1 MTQPKLGFIGLGKM
15 GGPMARRLIEA
26 GHDVTVYDTN
36 PEAISALLQA
46 GAHAAASP
54 QDLAS
59 RASVIFTCLPS
70 LEAVREVAL
79 GESGLCHGTTIETL
93 IDCSTTGPEFAG
105 SLAHDLAKHEIR
117 MLDAPVSGGVMR
129 ARSGELA
136 VMVSGDRGLFDDLA
150 AVFKPI
156 GRAFYVGATSGQ
168 AQMMK
173 LLNNHLS
180 HVMMA
185 GTYETFV
192 LGAKAGLDP
201 DMMVEVLNA
210 GTARNHTTLFRMPRA
225 ILPRTFDF
233 GANMEITY
241 KDSCLAMKEADRLG
255 VTMLVGNMANQ
266 LWRHGVYRGGAK
278 RDSTTLITY
287 LEEWAGVKVVGA
299 AGRDRA

>member
-1 MTQPKLGFIGLGKM
+1 MTQLKLGFIGLGKM
-15 GGPMARRLIEA
+15 GGPMARRLIGA
-26 GHDVTVYDTN
+26 SYDVTVYDSN
-36 PEAISALLQA
+36 AEVMSLLLEA
-46 GAHAAASP
+46 GAHPASSP
-54 QDLAS
+54 LEVAS
-59 RASVIFTCLPS
+59 SATVVFTCLPS
-70 LEAVREVAL
+70 LEAVRQVSL
-79 GESGLCHGTTIETL
+79 GESGLCHGKTIKTL
-93 IDCSTTGPEFAG
+93 IDCSTTGPEFART
-105 SLAHDLAKHEIR
+105 LAGDLAKYQIR
-117 MLDAPVSGGVMR
+117 MLDAPVSGGVLR
-129 ARSGELA
+129 ARDGELA
-136 VMVSGDRGLFDDLA
+136 VMISGEHGLFDELS
-150 AVFKPI
+150 AVFEPI
-156 GRAFYVGATSGQ
+156 GRTFYVGESSGQ

-180 HVMMA
+180 HVMMV

-192 LGAKAGLDP
+192 LGVKAGLDP

-210 GTARNHTTLFRMPRA
+210 GTARNHTTLYRMPRA

-241 KDSCLAMKEADRLG
+241 KDSCLVMEEADRLG

-299 AGRDRA
+299 AGRNRA

>member
-1 MTQPKLGFIGLGKM
+1 MTQRKLGFIGLGKM
-15 GGPMARRLIEA
+15 GGPMARRLIGA
-26 GHDVTVYDTN
+26 GHDVTVYDSN
-36 PEAISALLQA
+36 AEVMSALLEA
-46 GAHAAASP
+46 GAHPASSP

-59 RASVIFTCLPS
+59 KATVVFTCLPS

-79 GESGLCHGTTIETL
+79 GERGLCHGTTIETL
-93 IDCSTTGPEFAG
+93 IDCSTTGPEFARTL
-105 SLAHDLAKHEIR
+105 SSDLAKYKLR
-117 MLDAPVSGGVMR
+117 MLDAPVSGGVIR
-129 ARSGELA
+129 ARDGELA
-136 VMVSGDRGLFDDLA
+136 VMVSGER
-150 AVFKPI
+150 AVFDELSTVFEPV
-156 GRAFYVGATSGQ
+156 GRTFYVGEASGQ

-180 HVMMA
+180 HVMMV

-192 LGAKAGLDP
+192 LGVKAGLDP

-210 GTARNHTTLFRMPRA
+210 GTARNHTTLYRMPQA

-241 KDSCLAMKEADRLG
+241 KDSCLAMEAADRLG

-299 AGRDRA
+299 AGRHRA